1 MIDLAIYNNI
11 IREICKRN
19 DITFLGL
26 FGSTARGDDKSE
38 SDVDLMV
45 RFTERKSL
53 LDIVRIER
61 EFAEAVGAEVDLLTE
76 ASINKYLRK
85 QILSDLKVIY
95 DD

>member
-1 MIDLAIYNNI
+1 MIDLAKYNKI
-11 IREICKRN
+11 IREICKKN

-26 FGSTARGDDKSE
+26 FGSTARGDEKSA

-61 EFAEAVGAEVDLLTE
+61 EFTEAVGTEVDLLME
-76 ASINKYLRK
+76 ASIHKYLKK

-95 DD
+95 DN

>member
-26 FGSTARGDDKSE
+26 FGSTARGDEKGE

-61 EFAEAVGAEVDLLTE
+61 EFSEAVGTEVDLLTE
-76 ASINKYLRK
+76 ASINKYLKK
-85 QILSDLKVIY
+85 QILSDLRVIY

>member
-1 MIDLAIYNNI
+1 M
-11 IREICKRN
+11 REICEKN

-26 FGSTARGDDKSE
+26 FGSTARGDDNSE

-45 RFTERKSL
+45 RFAERKSL

-76 ASINKYLRK
+76 ASINKYLKK
-85 QILSDLKVIY
+85 QILSDLRVIY
-95 DD
+95 DN